1 MPNVY
6 VGTGFKKWGM
16 TLSNVSANLIVDEI
30 CERKN
35 PYAYLFDSTRFGL
48 FKNFDEVKNMVVD
61 STNSLLLNK
70 LKSSDV
76 SLENIK
82 SNSGDIIE
90 LDGKKVGIYR
100 DKENQIHA
108 INPICTHLG
117 CLLTWND
124 IDKTW
129 DCPCHGSRY
138 DAMGKNLYGPAFKDL
153 EIYQ

>member
-1 MPNVY
+1 M
-6 VGTGFKKWGM
+6 
-16 TLSNVSANLIVDEI
+16 
-30 CERKN
+30 
-35 PYAYLFDSTRFGL
+35 
-48 FKNFDEVKNMVVD
+48 
-61 STNSLLLNK
+61 
-70 LKSSDV
+70 
-76 SLENIK
+76 ENIK
-82 SNSGDIIE
+82 TNSGAIIE

-138 DAMGKNLYGPAFKDL
+138 DAMGKNLYGPAFKNL